1 MPMPGVDAGGASATS
16 PSIVALRARFVVAE
30 GYLGVNAYMHAG
42 WVYSSGSIVREF
54 GNLWGAGGGAF
65 DRCSLISTQQAVL

>member
-1 MPMPGVDAGGASATS
+1 VRMPMPGVDAGGASATS

-54 GNLWGAGGGAF
+54 GNSWGALDG
-65 DRCSLISTQQAVL
+65 CSLIPTQQAVL